1 MGSGFQSWS
10 RPEGAIMPR
19 FVNRLTQAA
28 INNAAKGMHADGG
41 GLYLHVNERGAKSW
55 IFRYMRDGRAR
66 EMGLGSLHTVGL
78 KAARDRAASRRR
90 ELLDGIDPLHERET
104 KRRQARLDEARAVTF
119 KQCGDRY
126 IAAHRASWKNPVHA
140 KQWPST
146 LETYVYPV
154 FGAVPVQAVDV
165 GLVMQVLE
173 PIWTAKPET
182 ASRVRGRIES
192 ILDYAAARGWREKEN
207 PARWRGHLDKL
218 LPAPSKAKRAVR
230 RTTGREEHHAAL
242 RYAEIAPFLAA
253 LRRQP
258 GMAARALEF
267 LILTAAR
274 TGEVI
279 GARWEEFDLAA
290 KVWTIP
296 ADRMKAGK
304 EHRVPLSEEALAI
317 VAELAK
323 DRRGA
328 FVFAGGVAGRPL
340 SNMAMLQLVKKRMQR
355 EITAHGFRSSF
366 RDWAA
371 ERTGFPAEVAEMA
384 LAHTVADAV
393 ERAYRRGDLFEKR
406 RQLMDS
412 WATFCATRPSA
423 AGGEVVPIR
432 AA

>member
-1 MGSGFQSWS
+1 M
-10 RPEGAIMPR
+10 
-19 FVNRLTQAA
+19 
-28 INNAAKGMHADGG
+28 
-41 GLYLHVNERGAKSW
+41 
-55 IFRYMRDGRAR
+55 
-66 EMGLGSLHTVGL
+66 
-78 KAARDRAASRRR
+78 
-90 ELLDGIDPLHERET
+90 
-104 KRRQARLDEARAVTF
+104 
-119 KQCGDRY
+119 
-126 IAAHRASWKNPVHA
+126 HRASWKNPVHA
-140 KQWPST
+140 RQWPAT
-146 LETYVYPV
+146 LESYVYPV
-154 FGAVPVQAVDV
+154 LGALPVQAVDA

-173 PIWTAKPET
+173 PIWAAKPET

-192 ILDYAAARGWREKEN
+192 ILDYAAARGWRESEN
-207 PARWRGHLDKL
+207 PARWRGHFDKL

-230 RTTGREEHHAAL
+230 QTTGPEEHHAAL
-242 RYAEIAPFLAA
+242 PYAEIAAFLAE

-279 GARWEEFDLAA
+279 GARWEEFDLTA

-304 EHRVPLSEEALAI
+304 EHRVPLSDAALAI

-323 DRRGA
+323 ERRGDPGSEA
-328 FVFAGGVAGRPL
+328 GKGFVFAGGVAGRPL
-340 SNMAMLQLVKKRMQR
+340 SNMAMLVLLRRMKRDDL
-355 EITAHGFRSSF
+355 TVHGFRSTF

-406 RQLMDS
+406 RQLMDA
-412 WATFCATRPSA
+412 WAMFCTTSPA
-423 AGGEVVPIR
+423 AGGQVLPIR